1 MEELKNYFE
10 TLNIEYTEDGNRLI
24 ETLIETLSNPNID
37 EDIIKIILVAALNKK
52 IISSEQFTKYFEEA
66 ARIKDQQLAQEVQA
80 NVADATPVQE
90 AQANAADATPA
101 QEAQADAADATPAQ
115 EAQANVADATPAQ
128 EAQANAADATPV
140 QEAQTNAADA
150 TPVQE
155 AQVNAADATPA
166 QEAQADAT
174 PAQEA
179 QADEKRDKTN
189 KSVCRN
195 KTFGSTL
202 LKSLPGAVIVG
213 GILLGTISVAPITIP
228 YAYALGKLTIIGGTL
243 AGGFVSCKI
252 CNRLSKIKLQKNNCE
267 CKISKITTDES
278 KEIELE
284 AEKTMTE
291 IRKMLVNPSKD
302 NYRLQISVIKY
313 KNQCELLE
321 KRIDM
326 KKNQKVAKG
335 DKILQSL
342 SILALN
348 SIRKNM
354 QKNLDEANLLL
365 EKAEEK
371 RKDPSRLNKLNT
383 KLQEINENISN
394 IRQAS
399 ISDNTGHLSSEEKS
413 KNVSSYLKLSIKS
426 SGLEFIRNAKIR
438 NIRLT
443 QSVYNFFNI
452 KIRRTFKALASKFD
466 NARHR

>member
-1 MEELKNYFE
+1 MKELKNYFE

-24 ETLIETLSNPNID
+24 ETLREKLFDPNID
-37 EDIIKIILVAALNKK
+37 KEKRNIINTILNTAYKKNIITLDQYMECFKK
-52 IISSEQFTKYFEEA
+52 EAVPIINQQPVQEA
-66 ARIKDQQLAQEVQA
+66 QA
-80 NVADATPVQE
+80 NAADATPVQE

-101 QEAQADAADATPAQ
+101 HEAQANAADATPAQ
-115 EAQANVADATPAQ
+115 EAQANAGDATPAQ
-128 EAQANAADATPV
+128 EAQADAGDATPV
-140 QEAQTNAADA
+140 QEAQANAG
-150 TPVQE
+150 
-155 AQVNAADATPA
+155 
-166 QEAQADAT
+166 DAT

-195 KTFGSTL
+195 KTLGSTL

-291 IRKMLVNPSKD
+291 IRKMLVDPSKD
-302 NYRLQISVIKY
+302 NYRLQISLIKY

-365 EKAEEK
+365 AKAEEK
-371 RKDPSRLNKLNT
+371 REGPSRLNKLNT

-399 ISDNTGHLSSEEKS
+399 ISDNTGRLSSEEKS

-452 KIRRTFKALASKFD
+452 KIRRKFKALASKFD

>member
-10 TLNIEYTEDGNRLI
+10 ALNIEYTEDVNRLI
-24 ETLIETLSNPNID
+24 ETLREKLFDPNID
-37 EDIIKIILVAALNKK
+37 EEKRNIINTILNTALNKE
-52 IISSEQFTKYFEEA
+52 IITLDQYMECFKKEA
-66 ARIKDQQLAQEVQA
+66 VPIINQQ
-80 NVADATPVQE
+80 
-90 AQANAADATPA
+90 
-101 QEAQADAADATPAQ
+101 
-115 EAQANVADATPAQ
+115 
-128 EAQANAADATPV
+128 
-140 QEAQTNAADA
+140 
-150 TPVQE
+150 PVQE
-155 AQVNAADATPA
+155 AQVNAAEATLV
-166 QEAQADAT
+166 QEAQTDAAEAT
-174 PAQEA
+174 LVQEA
-179 QADEKRDKTN
+179 QADEKKDKTN

-195 KTFGSTL
+195 KTLGSTL

-252 CNRLSKIKLQKNNCE
+252 CNRLSKIKLQKINCK

-291 IRKMLVNPSKD
+291 IRKMLVDPSKD
-302 NYRLQISVIKY
+302 NYRLQISLIKY

-365 EKAEEK
+365 AKAEEK
-371 RKDPSRLNKLNT
+371 REDPSCLNKLNT

-399 ISDNTGHLSSEEKS
+399 ISDNTGYLSSEEKS

-443 QSVYNFFNI
+443 QGVYNFFNI
-452 KIRRTFKALASKFD
+452 KIRRKFKALASKFD

>member
-66 ARIKDQQLAQEVQA
+66 ARIKDQQLAREAQA
-80 NVADATPVQE
+80 NAADATPAQE

-115 EAQANVADATPAQ
+115 EAQADTADATPAQEAQADATPAQ
-128 EAQANAADATPV
+128 EAQANAAEATPA
-140 QEAQTNAADA
+140 QEAQAD
-150 TPVQE
+150 
-155 AQVNAADATPA
+155 AADATPA
-166 QEAQADAT
+166 QEAQADAADAT

-243 AGGFVSCKI
+243 AGGIVSYLVCK
-252 CNRLSKIKLQKNNCE
+252 RLSNTKLYKNIYKG
-267 CKISKITTDES
+267 KISKITTDES

-291 IRKMLVNPSKD
+291 IRKMLVDPSKD
-302 NYRLQISVIKY
+302 NYRLQISLIKY

-342 SILALN
+342 SILALD

-365 EKAEEK
+365 AKAEEK
-371 RKDPSRLNKLNT
+371 REGPSRLNKLNT
-383 KLQEINENISN
+383 KLQEVNENISN

-452 KIRRTFKALASKFD
+452 KIRREFKALASKFD

>member
-66 ARIKDQQLAQEVQA
+66 ARIKDQQLAQEAQANAADATPAQEAQA
-80 NVADATPVQE
+80 NVADATPAQEAQADAADATPAQEAQADAADATPAQE

-115 EAQANVADATPAQ
+115 EAQADA
-128 EAQANAADATPV
+128 
-140 QEAQTNAADA
+140 
-150 TPVQE
+150 
-155 AQVNAADATPA
+155 
-166 QEAQADAT
+166 ADAT

-243 AGGFVSCKI
+243 AGGIVSYLVCK
-252 CNRLSKIKLQKNNCE
+252 RLSNTKLYKNIYKG
-267 CKISKITTDES
+267 KISKITTDES

-291 IRKMLVNPSKD
+291 IRKMLVDPSKD
-302 NYRLQISVIKY
+302 NYRLQISLIKY

-342 SILALN
+342 SILALD

-354 QKNLDEANLLL
+354 QKKLDEANLLL
-365 EKAEEK
+365 AKAEEK
-371 RKDPSRLNKLNT
+371 REGPSRLNKLNT
-383 KLQEINENISN
+383 KLQEVNENISN

-452 KIRRTFKALASKFD
+452 KIRREFKALASKFD